1 MPDSSPQDRGVNPW
15 ASPGAQ
21 PTPPAGP
28 DSPREHAPNGPPAA
42 GPGAGVYTFP
52 SMGKQPVEPLA
63 VASLITSPLSP
74 LGLGLGVVALRRI
87 ARNHRLGRAF
97 AVWGILLS
105 TVFLLTAGLVVA
117 TFALDGTFA
126 RMNETPVAGDVAK
139 ERTIAPVNLDVG
151 NCVATLPVTRE
162 VGDVRLI
169 PCAEPHQLEVIAREP
184 APLNEEE
191 YPGAQALGEHA
202 EQVCEEAFSGITPD
216 AEDGLEGFTPRH
228 LIPSEQ
234 NWDDGHRNIICF
246 ARSTTGP
253 VTNNLG
259 S

>member
-1 MPDSSPQDRGVNPW
+1 MPDSSPQDRSGNPW

-28 DSPREHAPNGPPAA
+28 DSPREQAPNGPTPPAA
-42 GPGAGVYTFP
+42 GPGAGTYTFP
-52 SMGKQPVEPLA
+52 SMGKQPLEPLA

-87 ARNHRLGRAF
+87 ARNHRSGRAF

-105 TVFLLTAGLVVA
+105 TVFLVTAGLVVA
-117 TFALDGTFA
+117 TFSLDGTFA
-126 RMNETPVAGDVAK
+126 RMSETPVAGDVDQ

-162 VGDVRLI
+162 VGDVRLV
-169 PCAEPHQLEVIAREP
+169 PCAEPHQLEVIAREQ
-184 APLNEEE
+184 APQEQEE
-191 YPGAQALGEHA
+191 YPGAPALGEHA
-202 EQVCEEAFSGITPD
+202 EQVCEEAFTRLIPD
-216 AEDGLEGFTPRH
+216 EGGRIDEFAPTY

-234 NWDDGHRNIICF
+234 NWEDGHRNIICF
-246 ARSTTGP
+246 ARST
-253 VTNNLG
+253 
-259 S
+259 